1 MSTSLSEA
9 PPRGAVYVARAF
21 PPLPSIAPVCPARE
35 RQVPAAHPG
44 PTLEI
49 VYDPPPPGAQEPATK
64 GGPDCEFVA
73 DPDGSDDDLAFGPGR
88 A

>member
-35 RQVPAAHPG
+35 RQVPAAWPG
-44 PTLEI
+44 PDLE
-49 VYDPPPPGAQEPATK
+49 VVFDPPPPGAQVPAIK
-64 GGPDCEFVA
+64 EGPAFEIVA
-73 DPDGSDDDLAFGPGR
+73 DPSGVDE
-88 A
+88 